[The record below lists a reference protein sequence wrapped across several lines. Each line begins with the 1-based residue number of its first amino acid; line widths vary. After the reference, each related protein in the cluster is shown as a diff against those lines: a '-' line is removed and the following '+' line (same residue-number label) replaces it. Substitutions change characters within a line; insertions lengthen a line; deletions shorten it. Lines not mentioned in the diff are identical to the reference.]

1 MRSGLGKHSI
11 ILEDAF
17 TSDGNW
23 TEQSTYEETINVMN
37 PYVAVYIWRRT
48 A

>member
-1 MRSGLGKHSI
+1 MQWSTVSNIKESI
-11 ILEDAF
+11 EGFASMQIP
-17 TSDGNW
+17 G
-23 TEQSTYEETINVMN
+23 MN

>member
-1 MRSGLGKHSI
+1 MQWTTISNIKDSVEGFATMI
-11 ILEDAF
+11 IP
-17 TSDGNW
+17 G
-23 TEQSTYEETINVMN
+23 MN